1 MSPAFQQFPDMIEI
15 AIRTEHPGAETLHD
29 QVGELAR
36 IPTIALMIRVEVGG
50 SLAIGGSAR
59 QEIPVK
65 CIELRGQ
72 GFGARVGIQQFAAA
86 WISILVR
93 EMRKDRS
100 PLGCQIVIQ
109 VQCLRGQD
117 RIAQAIAGM
126 PDDLGTVAEV
136 VGVA

>member
-36 IPTIALMIRVEVGG
+36 IPTIALMIGVEVGG

-59 QEIPVK
+59 QEISVK

-72 GFGARVGIQQFAAA
+72 FCGSVGIINALASMLGGVAAGGLTLMVQKLFGERGSWLFAPVGMLL
-86 WISILVR
+86 SL
-93 EMRKDRS
+93 S
-100 PLGCQIVIQ
+100 LCLG
-109 VQCLRGQD
+109 LLLHSHRLWRGQK
-117 RIAQAIAGM
+117 A
-126 PDDLGTVAEV
+126 
-136 VGVA
+136 